1 MERRLHDTGG
11 RGVWQAGAR
20 LTALG
25 TEEYAPDVKLNVPTV
40 LTLLRILAIPGLL
53 VVLEIP
59 FAGRD
64 IVAFAIFVAASITD
78 GLDGWLARRWGQT
91 TVLGQL
97 LDPTAD
103 KLLIASAL
111 ICLVALKRVPAW
123 MAVVIIGRELAV
135 SGLRAIASSRGV
147 TIPASFAGKVK
158 MGFETWTIAALILGP
173 GPLGRI
179 YIVAQVGLWLA
190 LGACLVS
197 ATEYFI
203 RFWSL
208 ITSEKA

>member
-1 MERRLHDTGG
+1 MISGGGPFGKPGRIDSRRP
-11 RGVWQAGAR
+11 RV
-20 LTALG
+20 
-25 TEEYAPDVKLNVPTV
+25 YAPAVKLNAPTV

-53 VVLEIP
+53 VVFGLA

-78 GLDGWLARRWGQT
+78 GLDGWLARRRGQT

-111 ICLVALKRVPAW
+111 VCLVALGRMPAW
-123 MAVVIIGRELAV
+123 MAAVIIGRELAV

-147 TIPASFAGKVK
+147 TIPASVAGKVK
-158 MGFETWTIAALILGP
+158 MGLETWTVGGLILGP
-173 GPLGRI
+173 GLLGRL
-179 YIVAQVGLWLA
+179 YIIPAVGLWLVLA
-190 LGACLVS
+190 ACVVS
-197 ATEYFI
+197 ATEYFV
-203 RFWSL
+203 RFRSL
-208 ITSEKA
+208 LASDKG

>member
-1 MERRLHDTGG
+1 M
-11 RGVWQAGAR
+11 
-20 LTALG
+20 
-25 TEEYAPDVKLNVPTV
+25 KLNVPTL
-40 LTLLRILAIPGLL
+40 LTLLRIFAIPGLL

-78 GLDGWLARRWGQT
+78 ALDGWLARRWGQT

-111 ICLVALKRVPAW
+111 VCLVALQRVPAW
-123 MAVVIIGRELAV
+123 MAVIIIGRELAV
-135 SGLRAIASSRGV
+135 SALRAIASSRGV
-147 TIPASFAGKVK
+147 TIPASVAGKVK
-158 MGFETWTIAALILGP
+158 MGLETWTIAALILGP
-173 GPLGRI
+173 GPLGRV
-179 YIVAQVGLWLA
+179 YVVAEVGLWLV
-190 LGACLVS
+190 LVACLVS
-197 ATEYFI
+197 ATEYFV